1 MTEIITDA
9 ELISKFAAQAME
21 EPEKVIE
28 TRAPSESEVD
38 LPGGFIGANR
48 KVILTA
54 EVRELNGMDEELI
67 AKAGS
72 SAKAFNVLLQ
82 RGLVKLGS
90 EDVTKDQIDGLLSGD
105 RDAILIAIRRATFGN
120 TLDLNINCPSCN
132 APQTTSI
139 DLIEDVPV
147 KRLENPIEDRTFYVE
162 TKKGP
167 VAVALPTGVVQKRL
181 VDNMD
186 KSIAE
191 MNTVLLAGCILSV
204 NGSPS
209 SGASTALALGM
220 ADRTKVLDAITDRNP
235 GPRLGEVKK
244 ACQACNED
252 IELPLSLT
260 DLFRL

>member
-9 ELISKFAAQAME
+9 ELVSKFAAQAME

-38 LPGGFIGANR
+38 LPGGFIGVNR
-48 KVILTA
+48 EVILTA

-90 EDVTKDQIDGLLSGD
+90 EDVTKDQIDSLLSGD

-139 DLIEDVPV
+139 DLVDDVPV
-147 KRLENPIEDRTFYVE
+147 KRLEDPIADRTFYVE

-167 VAVALPTGVVQKRL
+167 VGVALPTGVVQKRL

>member
-1 MTEIITDA
+1 VTEIITDA
-9 ELISKFAAQAME
+9 ELVSKFAAQAME

-38 LPGGFIGANR
+38 LPGGFIGVNR
-48 KVILTA
+48 EVILTA

-90 EDVTKDQIDGLLSGD
+90 EDVTKDQIDSLLSGD

-139 DLIEDVPV
+139 DLVDDVPV
-147 KRLENPIEDRTFYVE
+147 KRLEDPIADRTFYVE

-167 VAVALPTGVVQKRL
+167 VGVALPTGVVQKRL

>member
-1 MTEIITDA
+1 
-9 ELISKFAAQAME
+9 
-21 EPEKVIE
+21 
-28 TRAPSESEVD
+28 
-38 LPGGFIGANR
+38 
-48 KVILTA
+48 
-54 EVRELNGMDEELI
+54 
-67 AKAGS
+67 
-72 SAKAFNVLLQ
+72 
-82 RGLVKLGS
+82 
-90 EDVTKDQIDGLLSGD
+90 
-105 RDAILIAIRRATFGN
+105 
-120 TLDLNINCPSCN
+120 
-132 APQTTSI
+132 
-139 DLIEDVPV
+139 
-147 KRLENPIEDRTFYVE
+147 
-162 TKKGP
+162 
-167 VAVALPTGVVQKRL
+167 
-181 VDNMD
+181 MD

>member
-1 MTEIITDA
+1 VTEIITDA
-9 ELISKFAAQAME
+9 ELVSKFAAQAME

-48 KVILTA
+48 EVILTA

-90 EDVTKDQIDGLLSGD
+90 EDVTKDQIDSLLSGD

-139 DLIEDVPV
+139 DLVDDVPV
-147 KRLENPIEDRTFYVE
+147 KRLEDPIADRTFYVE

-167 VAVALPTGVVQKRL
+167 VGVALPTGVVQKRL

-244 ACQACNED
+244 SCQACNED

>member
-1 MTEIITDA
+1 
-9 ELISKFAAQAME
+9 ME

-260 DLFRL
+260 DLFRLQHY

>member
-9 ELISKFAAQAME
+9 ELVSKFAAQAME
-21 EPEKVIE
+21 EPERVIE
-28 TRAPSESEVD
+28 TRAPSESEVK

-48 KVILTA
+48 EIISTA

-67 AKAGS
+67 SKAGS
-72 SAKAFNVLLQ
+72 SAKSFNVLLQ

-90 EDVTKDQIDGLLSGD
+90 EEVTRDQIDNLLSGD

-132 APQTTSI
+132 VPQTTSI
-139 DLIEDVPV
+139 DLVEDVPV
-147 KRLENPIEDRTFYVE
+147 KTLENPLEDRTFFVE

-167 VAVALPTGVVQKRL
+167 VGVALPTGIVQKRL

-186 KSIAE
+186 KTIAE

-204 NGSPS
+204 NGAPS
-209 SGASTALALGM
+209 SGASTALSLGM

-244 ACQACNED
+244 ACQACGED